1 MDFLSGHGATL
12 TWGTHSLIVTSVSVS
27 ADAGS
32 EIDMTSMSSEVVSDP
47 YNSNRKLVVR
57 DYDSCVSAK
66 YGNELTVEFLCGTNM
81 ATASNLTMV
90 GSKRLL
96 TFAMK
101 TGDGATGVATYINSQ
116 TALMTQLQLSGSVG
130 ELMRGSASFKIS
142 GR

>member
-1 MDFLSGHGATL
+1 
-12 TWGTHSLIVTSVSVS
+12 
-27 ADAGS
+27 
-32 EIDMTSMSSEVVSDP
+32 
-47 YNSNRKLVVR
+47 
-57 DYDSCVSAK
+57 VSAK